1 MASRSARAVDTGT
14 GAGAAAAP
22 LALAADIGATPGPA
36 AAGAVPAGGG
46 AAGAGV
52 VGGPRGTGGAA
63 AVEPPTGAAP
73 TGAAPLGA
81 DPEAALLAVEDEGL
95 AGVTADAE
103 EFVGAVD
110 GEGEFAGA
118 AVESGVDGL
127 CVANVDALLVD
138 EEEAPFDASVAVG
151 LDWTDPTAAGEAGEL
166 GPPAA
171 GLLGD
176 WGALLEVPVVAPS
189 CAGVVVGAVPPDAV
203 VGAAEAV
210 APDVGTSPTVWGT
223 GEGLELSAGRAVAVL
238 GVGGGCRTKPSRG
251 LDAEAGETG
260 LNVGFGIFCGAP
272 PVPDGA

>member
-1 MASRSARAVDTGT
+1 MWRARWSGSPSPALRRPPGVEAAKMASRSARAVDTGT

-22 LALAADIGATPGPA
+22 LAL
-36 AAGAVPAGGG
+36 
-46 AAGAGV
+46 
-52 VGGPRGTGGAA
+52 
-63 AVEPPTGAAP
+63 
-73 TGAAPLGA
+73 
-81 DPEAALLAVEDEGL
+81 EDEGL

-176 WGALLEVPVVAPS
+176 WGALLEVPLVVPS

-272 PVPDGA
+272 PVPDRA